1 MITVVRL
8 AAGQSG
14 IYKKEKKKQKQIP
27 VAVSHTFHRIRDNK
41 TEQRKKETNKE
52 ERKRGNER
60 KLIGE
65 GKGLR
70 CNAFGRR

>member
-14 IYKKEKKKQKQIP
+14 IYKKKKRNKYQWQSVTHFIEYEIIKQ
-27 VAVSHTFHRIRDNK
+27 NK
-41 TEQRKKETNKE
+41 GKKETNKE

>member
-1 MITVVRL
+1 MCVWLLGSLEFIR
-8 AAGQSG
+8 
-14 IYKKEKKKQKQIP
+14 KKKRNKYQWQSVTHFIEYEIIKQ
-27 VAVSHTFHRIRDNK
+27 NK
-41 TEQRKKETNKE
+41 GKKETNKE

>member
-8 AAGQSG
+8 TAGQSG
-14 IYKKEKKKQKQIP
+14 IYKKKKKRNKYQWQSVTHFIEYEIIKQ
-27 VAVSHTFHRIRDNK
+27 NK
-41 TEQRKKETNKE
+41 GKKETNKE

-65 GKGLR
+65 EKGLR

>member
-14 IYKKEKKKQKQIP
+14 IYKKEKKRNKYQWQSVTHFIEYEIIKQ
-27 VAVSHTFHRIRDNK
+27 NK
-41 TEQRKKETNKE
+41 GKKETNKE

-65 GKGLR
+65 GKRLR